1 MSRKSLF
8 GRLSIVL
15 FLLVISV
22 FSFDLQ
28 DSVAKTSQFPVY
40 DCMEPN
46 VEFWTDIYSKYSTTD
61 GVIHD
66 SLDLNVIYE
75 VINLEERWKSRA
87 ARKRNKKKIKKAKKK
102 YQKILKKFA
111 QGKKPSSSEERRIFS
126 LFKGKKDRATFQ
138 TAKDN
143 VRFQLGQKDVFRAG
157 VIRSG
162 AYLAE
167 IKTIFKKYG
176 LPQDLAYLPH
186 VESSFNYKAYSK
198 FGASG
203 IWQFTRSTGK
213 IFMTVG
219 YTLDERRD
227 PILATHAAAKFLKEN
242 YEKLGSWPLAV
253 TAYNHGANGMMKAK
267 EKKGGYERVFQEY
280 NGKLFKFASR
290 NFYSEFIAAKE
301 VARNYRRYF
310 GRLQFDLPIRYQ
322 EVKLQAYAPVQ
333 DVVDYFKVDMETFR
347 QLNPGLRDPVYS
359 GQKYIPKGYQLRLPE
374 QYRITRLSK
383 NIPET
388 LFKPNQKRSSFYLV
402 RRGDTAG
409 SIARMHRVKLRD
421 LILANNLN
429 SRARIYAGQNL
440 RIPKLGEKVVNLA
453 SISKKQVAE
462 KRLASLIPP
471 VTREEKKV
479 ATPDL
484 SKDFAQVTPE
494 LIQKPE
500 KEKSSLSGV
509 KLALVTSR
517 EDSSGLPEGKSE
529 SKKVIPAVGLGD
541 QQLAMI
547 VTHGSENEAGES
559 VAQENVEI
567 NPAVVMGHLQ
577 VEKLIKSKGKTIGI
591 IRVEAEETLGHY
603 ADWLG
608 IRAQDIRRLNGFRFG
623 RGIRVDQAIKIP
635 LDKIDKDLFEE
646 KRYEYHKEME
656 EDFLAAY
663 KIDGINHYK
672 IKRGDNIW
680 TLCKEEFELP
690 FWLIKKYNS
699 EVDFGNLKPSQQL
712 IIPVVEAT
720 S

>member
-1 MSRKSLF
+1 MKSLF
-8 GRLSIVL
+8 GRVCIVL
-15 FLLVISV
+15 FLLVLSG
-22 FSFDLQ
+22 FSFNSQ
-28 DSVAKTSQFPVY
+28 IGFAKVAEFPVY

-46 VEFWTDIYSKYSTTD
+46 VGFWIDIYSKYSTRD

-66 SLDLNVIYE
+66 SLDLNIIYE
-75 VINLEERWKSRA
+75 VIDLEERWKSRA
-87 ARKRNKKKIKKAKKK
+87 ARKRNKKKIKNAKGK

-111 QGKKPSSSEERRIFS
+111 QGKKPSTSEEQRVFS
-126 LFKGKKDRATFQ
+126 LFKNKNDRATFREAQ
-138 TAKDN
+138 GN
-143 VRFQLGQKDVFRAG
+143 VRFQLGQKDVFRIG

-162 AYLAE
+162 AYLNE

-213 IFMTVG
+213 LFMTVG

-242 YEKLGSWPLAV
+242 YEKLGSWPLAI

-267 EKKGGYERVFQEY
+267 AKKGGYEGVFKEY
-280 NGKLFKFASR
+280 EGRLFKFASR

-301 VARNYRRYF
+301 VATNYRQYF
-310 GRLQFDLPIRYQ
+310 GRLQIDLPVRFQ
-322 EVKLQAYAPVQ
+322 EIELKAYASIQ
-333 DVVDYFKVDMETFR
+333 DIVDYFKVDMGTFR
-347 QLNPGLRDPVYS
+347 QLNPGLREPVYS
-359 GQKYIPKGYQLRLPE
+359 GQKYIPKGYKVRLPE
-374 QYRITRLSK
+374 QYRITRLAK
-383 NIPET
+383 NIPDT

-429 SRARIYAGQNL
+429 SRATIYAGQNL
-440 RIPKLGEKVVNLA
+440 RIPKPGEKAVQLA
-453 SISKKQVAE
+453 SVSKKQVAE
-462 KRLASLIPP
+462 KRLASLIPQIP
-471 VTREEKKV
+471 EEEKKT

-484 SKDFAQVTPE
+484 SKEMKQIAPE
-494 LIQKPE
+494 LTQKPE
-500 KEKSSLSGV
+500 KEELPLSGV
-509 KLALVTSR
+509 KLALVKSR
-517 EDSSGLPEGKSE
+517 DDDSPGLSSLKTEN
-529 SKKVIPAVGLGD
+529 KKVIPAVGLED

-547 VTHGSENEAGES
+547 VSHGRENEGVES
-559 VAQENVEI
+559 PAQDNVEI
-567 NPAVVMGHLQ
+567 NPAVVTGHLQ
-577 VEKLIKSKGKTIGI
+577 VEKLIKSGGKTIGI
-591 IRVEAEETLGHY
+591 IRIEAEETLGHY

-608 IRAQDIRRLNGFRFG
+608 IRAQEIRRLNGFRYG
-623 RGIRVDQAIKIP
+623 KAIRVDQIIKIP
-635 LDKIDKDLFEE
+635 LDKVDKDSFEE

-672 IKRGDNIW
+672 IKKGDNIW

-712 IIPVVEAT
+712 VIPVVE
-720 S
+720 SVS